1 MSVHLNKEVAK
12 LKRSIL
18 QLCAMVEENVRR
30 AVDSIAR
37 RDIQAARQAIVKD
50 AEIDRFEI
58 DVEEE
63 CLKILALHQPV
74 AIDLRYVIA
83 CLKMNNDL
91 ERIGDL
97 AVNIAKRSIAISEF
111 ADGDPLMLDFHP
123 MMDMAQAMI
132 KKVLD
137 SLIELNAELAMQ
149 VMAEDDALDA
159 LNKKVHAEVNALIKS
174 NPSKVDYYINLLS
187 VSRHLERIGD
197 YATNIAEDVIYLV
210 NGRIVRHRTG
220 PTLEEFK
227 RKGSAEPHSDSHV

>member
-1 MSVHLNKEVAK
+1 MSVHLNKEISK

-30 AVDSIAR
+30 AVESVSR
-37 RDIQAARQAIVKD
+37 RDVQAARQAIARD
-50 AEIDRFEI
+50 SEIDRFEI

-97 AVNIAKRSIAISEF
+97 AVNIAKRSIQITEF
-111 ADGDPLMLDFHP
+111 ADGDPIMLDFHP
-123 MMDMAQAMI
+123 MMDKVQAML

-137 SLIELNAELAMQ
+137 ALIELNSDLAME
-149 VMAEDDALDA
+149 VMAEDDELDA
-159 LNKKVHAEVNALIKS
+159 MNKKVHAEVNALIKS
-174 NPSKVDYYINLLS
+174 NPAKVDYYVNLLS

-220 PTLEEFK
+220 PNLEEFK
-227 RKGSAEPHSDSHV
+227 QKKSVPPA

>member
-1 MSVHLNKEVAK
+1 MSVHLNKEISK

-30 AVDSIAR
+30 AVESVSK
-37 RDIQAARQAIVKD
+37 RDVALARQAVAKD
-50 AEIDRFEI
+50 GEIDRFEI

-97 AVNIAKRSIAISEF
+97 AVNIAKRAIHINEF
-111 ADGDPLMLDFHP
+111 ADGDPIMLDFHP
-123 MMDMAQAMI
+123 MMDRVQVML
-132 KKVLD
+132 KRVLD
-137 SLIELNAELAMQ
+137 SLIELNADLAMQ
-149 VMAEDDALDA
+149 VMTEDDELDA
-159 LNKKVHAEVNALIKS
+159 MNKKIQGEVHSLIKN
-174 NPSKVDYYINLLS
+174 NPAKVEYYINLLS

-210 NGRIVRHRTG
+210 NGKIVRHRTG
-220 PTLEEFK
+220 PDFDEFK
-227 RKGSAEPHSDSHV
+227 KKSAPPA

>member
-1 MSVHLNKEVAK
+1 MSVHLNKEISK
-12 LKRSIL
+12 LKKSIL
-18 QLCAMVEENVRR
+18 QLSAMVEENVRR
-30 AVDSIAR
+30 AVDSIAK
-37 RDIQAARQAIVKD
+37 RDVQSARMVIVKD

-111 ADGDPLMLDFHP
+111 ADGDPLMFDFHP
-123 MMDMAQAMI
+123 MMDRAQAML
-132 KKVLD
+132 KKVID
-137 SLIELNAELAMQ
+137 SLIELNADVAMQ
-149 VMAEDDALDA
+149 VMAEDDQIDA
-159 LNKKVHAEVNALIKS
+159 MNKKVQTEVNSLIKS
-174 NPSKVDYYINLLS
+174 NPAKADYYINLLS

-220 PTLEEFK
+220 PNFEEFK
-227 RKGSAEPHSDSHV
+227 RKNPNAQDHN

>member
-1 MSVHLNKEVAK
+1 MSVHLNKEISK

-30 AVDSIAR
+30 AVESVSR
-37 RDIQAARQAIVKD
+37 RDVLAARQVIAKD
-50 AEIDRFEI
+50 SEIDRFEI

-97 AVNIAKRSIAISEF
+97 AVNIAKRSILITEF
-111 ADGDPLMLDFHP
+111 ADGDPIMLDFHP
-123 MMDMAQAMI
+123 MMDKVQAML

-137 SLIELNAELAMQ
+137 ALIELDADQAMQ
-149 VMAEDDALDA
+149 VMAEDDSLDA
-159 LNKKVHAEVNALIKS
+159 MNKKVHAEVNALIKS
-174 NPSKVDYYINLLS
+174 NPTKVDYYINLLS

-220 PTLEEFK
+220 PNLDEFK
-227 RKGSAEPHSDSHV
+227 KKNVDVHQ

>member
-1 MSVHLNKEVAK
+1 MPVHLNKEISK

-18 QLCAMVEENVRR
+18 QLSAMVEENVRR
-30 AVDSIAR
+30 AVESIAG
-37 RDIQAARQAIVKD
+37 RDVQSAKMAIIKD

-74 AIDLRYVIA
+74 AVDLRYVIA

-111 ADGDPLMLDFHP
+111 ADGDPVILDFHP
-123 MMDMAQAMI
+123 MMDRVQSML

-137 SLIELNAELAMQ
+137 SLIELDSDIAMQ
-149 VMAEDDALDA
+149 VLIEDDEVDA
-159 LNKKVHAEVNALIKS
+159 MNKKVQAEVGALIKS
-174 NPSKVDYYINLLS
+174 DPAKADYYINLLS

-220 PTLEEFK
+220 PSFEEFK
-227 RKGSAEPHSDSHV
+227 RKNPNGRDRN